1 MLGLQMSPKS
11 PQQVVDA
18 YLDAIESRD
27 FELARTYLADQGFS
41 YRSTIA
47 SFDDPDAF
55 MADVWR
61 VGPVMDGIERRRT
74 FIEGNEV
81 CTIMNFRI
89 RMDRVQVTPVVQ
101 LSRVVDGKIVSI
113 EAFFDASEYLK
124 MFDVE

>member
-1 MLGLQMSPKS
+1 MSPKS

-41 YRSTIA
+41 YRSAIN
-47 SFDDPDAF
+47 SFDDADAL

-74 FIEGNEV
+74 FVDGDEV

-89 RMDRVQVTPVVQ
+89 RMDRLQITPVVQ

-113 EAFFDASEYLK
+113 EAFFDASEYVK
-124 MFDVE
+124 MFDIE